1 MTDRKTDSADL
12 TPWQKFENA
21 MRQIMS
27 VPHSEVK
34 AKLDAEKKVRN
45 RKRTRKSKVRA
56 FREVNGPL
64 KPDAL

>member
-1 MTDRKTDSADL
+1 MLPRNMPDKNQPEP

-21 MRQIMS
+21 MRQIVN

-56 FREVNGPL
+56 FREANA
-64 KPDAL
+64 KD

>member
-1 MTDRKTDSADL
+1 MPDKNQSEL
-12 TPWQKFENA
+12 TPWQKFESA
-21 MRQIMS
+21 MRQIVS

-56 FREVNGPL
+56 FREANA
-64 KPDAL
+64 KD

>member
-1 MTDRKTDSADL
+1 MPDKNQPEP

-21 MRQIMS
+21 MRQIVS

-56 FREVNGPL
+56 FREANA
-64 KPDAL
+64 KD